1 MEKILEMSQP
11 FLFKAVN
18 LDSKPVSDFPKISR
32 ELVTEGAVTGT
43 QGACSVPSCLKT
55 TRKCNPD
62 FFGNARLP
70 EFSQGTQRSALL

>member
-32 ELVTEGAVTGT
+32 ELVIEGK
-43 QGACSVPSCLKT
+43 L
-55 TRKCNPD
+55 
-62 FFGNARLP
+62 
-70 EFSQGTQRSALL
+70 